1 MKPQRQEKK
10 KKSTIRS
17 RHSSTYE
24 LIQTYADRLYK
35 KMGAGMPISEI
46 PISNPKE
53 FQKLII
59 HILKKSSS
67 RTQNDILLIRY
78 YLTHFPGFI
87 NTLNI
92 SENFHDPQEIMKKI
106 STFIQ
111 CEYMKK
117 NTIVC
122 LNGQLGD
129 KFYLIFTGSI
139 GVLVPNSYTMIM
151 TSDEFIGHLLSLFE
165 LHELDLI
172 HKSISSNRKIIDSSY
187 TKQLID
193 IEKQC
198 QTNKQLT
205 CFKTEE
211 IELNE
216 YINRLIPKEVT
227 TNSKESMEFTLWKY
241 IKVVD
246 LEAGKSFGDVALKDN
261 FSKRT
266 ATIITLEDSYF
277 GTIKKDIYQACI
289 RDTLERIRRN
299 NIETIYNTK
308 LFNDYSKELFKI
320 YIFNNFKGVVINR
333 GKYLFYQGEERKEI
347 YFIKSGE
354 FKVDIFCSCKDLSE
368 IIDNFGGDSYNR
380 DLFIKIQLNEKM
392 KIYNKDKR
400 IFSIFLIKKGDVL
413 GMDDYLTFNTNNF
426 FCSVKCISKTAEYFS
441 ITLSYFNKLKE
452 DFLIK
457 KNYEKWIKVR
467 KKLIVDRLIELKDNT
482 LYHYY
487 SLINDTN
494 LIENVEEEKSIS
506 RNNVRTNS
514 TFYNEDNKLKE
525 TIVNAKTSFNSFR
538 KFFFPNQKNKKII
551 LNNSESKVKVKLNN
565 SSSTNLNLQNINKSD
580 NKKLINNPLEPIN
593 QNNISNYQNKNN
605 INKNNYKPNL
615 TFGNFNV
622 GKKVIP
628 RLKLYNNIINKLIS
642 EKDAICSNIHKKIH
656 NFDIL
661 AMDKF
666 IEKSETGRNLQKNP
680 IYSKYFTNYYDYIN
694 SDLFNNKNQ
703 INLRYKSKKKVV
715 LLDS

>member
-1 MKPQRQEKK
+1 MKPQRDEKRRK
-10 KKSTIRS
+10 TTLRQKRLSTHDI
-17 RHSSTYE
+17 
-24 LIQTYADRLYK
+24 IQSYADKLYK
-35 KMGAGMPISEI
+35 KMGAGIPISEI

-53 FQKLII
+53 LQKLII
-59 HILKKSSS
+59 HILKKTSS
-67 RTQNDILLIRY
+67 RTQNDILIIRY

-87 NTLNI
+87 NALNI

-106 STFIQ
+106 SAFIQ

-129 KFYLIFTGSI
+129 KFYLIFNGLI

-151 TSDEFIGHLLSLFE
+151 TPNEFIGHLLTLFE

-172 HKSISSNRKIIDSSY
+172 HKTISSNRKILDSTY
-187 TKQLID
+187 TKQIID
-193 IEKQC
+193 LEKQT
-198 QTNKQLT
+198 QTIKQLT
-205 CFKTEE
+205 CFKSEE

-227 TNSKESMEFTLWKY
+227 SNSKESMEFTLWKY

-246 LEAGKSFGDVALKDN
+246 LESGKSFGDVALKDN

-277 GTIKKDIYQACI
+277 GIIKKDIYQACI
-289 RDTLERIRRN
+289 RDTLEKIRRG

-308 LFNDYSKELFKI
+308 LFYDYSKELFKI

-380 DLFIKIQLNEKM
+380 DLLIKIQLNEKM
-392 KIYNKDKR
+392 KSYNKEKR
-400 IFSIFLIKKGDVL
+400 IFSIFLVKKGDVL
-413 GMDDYLTFNTNNF
+413 GMDDYLFFNTNNF
-426 FCSVKCISKTAEYFS
+426 FCSVRCISKTAEYFS
-441 ITLSYFNKLKE
+441 ITLNYFNKLKE
-452 DFLIK
+452 DFLIR

-467 KKLIVDRLIELKDNT
+467 KKLIIERLIELKNNT

-487 SLINDTN
+487 SLVNETN
-494 LIENVEEEKSIS
+494 HIENKEEEKSIS
-506 RNNVRTNS
+506 KNNVKTNS
-514 TFYNEDNKLKE
+514 TFYNEENILKE
-525 TIVNAKTSFNSFR
+525 KIINTKTSFNSFR
-538 KFFFPNQKNKKII
+538 KFFFPNQKNKKVI
-551 LNNSESKVKVKLNN
+551 LNNSESKGKGKLNN

-580 NKKLINNPLEPIN
+580 NKKLFTNSIEPIN
-593 QNNISNYQNKNN
+593 KFNISEYQNKNN

-622 GKKVIP
+622 GKKVMP
-628 RLKLYNNIINKLIS
+628 RLKIYNNIINKLIS
-642 EKDAICSNIHKKIH
+642 EKDAICSNLKQKLH

-666 IEKSETGRNLQKNP
+666 IENTETGKNIQKNP
-680 IYSKYFTNYYDYIN
+680 LYSKYFTNYYDYIN
-694 SDLFNNKNQ
+694 SDLFNKKP
-703 INLRYKSKKKVV
+703 INLRYKSRKKVV

>member
-1 MKPQRQEKK
+1 MKPQRDEKRRK
-10 KKSTIRS
+10 TTLRQKRLSTHDI
-17 RHSSTYE
+17 
-24 LIQTYADRLYK
+24 IQSYADKLYK
-35 KMGAGMPISEI
+35 KMGAGIPISEI

-53 FQKLII
+53 LQKLII
-59 HILKKSSS
+59 HILKKTSS
-67 RTQNDILLIRY
+67 RTQNDILIIRY

-87 NTLNI
+87 NALNI
-92 SENFHDPQEIMKKI
+92 SENFHDPQEIMQKI

-129 KFYLIFTGSI
+129 KFYLIFNGLI

-151 TSDEFIGHLLSLFE
+151 TPNEFIGHLLTLFE

-172 HKSISSNRKIIDSSY
+172 HKTISSNRKILDSTY
-187 TKQLID
+187 TKQIID
-193 IEKQC
+193 LEKQT
-198 QTNKQLT
+198 QTIKQLT
-205 CFKTEE
+205 CFKSEE

-227 TNSKESMEFTLWKY
+227 SNSKESMEFTLWKY

-246 LEAGKSFGDVALKDN
+246 LESGKSFGDVALKDN

-277 GTIKKDIYQACI
+277 GIIKKDIYQACI
-289 RDTLERIRRN
+289 RDTLEKIRRG

-308 LFNDYSKELFKI
+308 LFYDYSKELFKI

-354 FKVDIFCSCKDLSE
+354 FKVDVFCSCKDLSE

-380 DLFIKIQLNEKM
+380 DLLIKIQLNEKM
-392 KIYNKDKR
+392 KSYNKEKR
-400 IFSIFLIKKGDVL
+400 IFSIFLVKKGDVL
-413 GMDDYLTFNTNNF
+413 GMDDYLFFNTNNF
-426 FCSVKCISKTAEYFS
+426 FCSVRCISKTAEYFS
-441 ITLSYFNKLKE
+441 ITLNYFNKLKE
-452 DFLIK
+452 DFLIR

-487 SLINDTN
+487 SLVNETN
-494 LIENVEEEKSIS
+494 HIENKEEEKSIS
-506 RNNVRTNS
+506 KNNVKTNS
-514 TFYNEDNKLKE
+514 TFYNEENILKE
-525 TIVNAKTSFNSFR
+525 KIINTKTSFNSFR
-538 KFFFPNQKNKKII
+538 KFFFPNQKNKKVI
-551 LNNSESKVKVKLNN
+551 LNNSESKGKGKLNN

-580 NKKLINNPLEPIN
+580 NKKLFTNSIEPIN
-593 QNNISNYQNKNN
+593 KFNISEYQNKNN

-622 GKKVIP
+622 GKKVMP
-628 RLKLYNNIINKLIS
+628 RLKIYNNIINKLIS
-642 EKDAICSNIHKKIH
+642 EKDAICSNLKQKLH

-666 IEKSETGRNLQKNP
+666 IENTETGKNIQKNP
-680 IYSKYFTNYYDYIN
+680 LYTKYFTNYYDYIN
-694 SDLFNNKNQ
+694 SDLFNKKP
-703 INLRYKSKKKVV
+703 INLRYKSRKKVV

>member
-1 MKPQRQEKK
+1 MKPQRDEKRRK
-10 KKSTIRS
+10 TTLRQKRLSTHDI
-17 RHSSTYE
+17 
-24 LIQTYADRLYK
+24 IQSYADKLYK
-35 KMGAGMPISEI
+35 KMGAGIPISEI

-53 FQKLII
+53 LQKLII
-59 HILKKSSS
+59 HILKKTSS
-67 RTQNDILLIRY
+67 RTQNDILIIRY

-87 NTLNI
+87 NALNI
-92 SENFHDPQEIMKKI
+92 SENFHDPQEIMQKI

-129 KFYLIFTGSI
+129 KFYLIFNGLI

-151 TSDEFIGHLLSLFE
+151 TPNEFIGHLLTLFE

-172 HKSISSNRKIIDSSY
+172 HKTISSNRKILDSTY
-187 TKQLID
+187 TKQIID
-193 IEKQC
+193 LEKQT
-198 QTNKQLT
+198 QTIKQLT
-205 CFKTEE
+205 CFKSEE

-227 TNSKESMEFTLWKY
+227 SNSKESMEFTLWKY

-246 LEAGKSFGDVALKDN
+246 LESGKSFGDVALKDN

-277 GTIKKDIYQACI
+277 GIIKKDIYQACI

-308 LFNDYSKELFKI
+308 LFYDYSKELFKI

-354 FKVDIFCSCKDLSE
+354 FKVDVFCSCKDLSE

-380 DLFIKIQLNEKM
+380 DLLIKIQLNEKM
-392 KIYNKDKR
+392 KSYNKEKR
-400 IFSIFLIKKGDVL
+400 IFSIFLVKKGDVL
-413 GMDDYLTFNTNNF
+413 GMDDYLFFNTNNF
-426 FCSVKCISKTAEYFS
+426 FCSVRCISKTAEYFS
-441 ITLSYFNKLKE
+441 ITLNYFNKLKE
-452 DFLIK
+452 DFLIR

-467 KKLIVDRLIELKDNT
+467 KKLIIERLIELKNNT

-487 SLINDTN
+487 SLVNETN
-494 LIENVEEEKSIS
+494 HIENKEEEKSIS
-506 RNNVRTNS
+506 KNNVKTNS
-514 TFYNEDNKLKE
+514 TFYNEENILKE
-525 TIVNAKTSFNSFR
+525 KIINTKTSFNSFR
-538 KFFFPNQKNKKII
+538 KFFFPNQKNKKVI
-551 LNNSESKVKVKLNN
+551 LNNSESKGKVKLNN
-565 SSSTNLNLQNINKSD
+565 SSSTNLNLNNINKSD
-580 NKKLINNPLEPIN
+580 NKKLFTNSIEPIN
-593 QNNISNYQNKNN
+593 KFNISEYQNKNN

-622 GKKVIP
+622 GKKVMP
-628 RLKLYNNIINKLIS
+628 RLKIYNNIINKLIS
-642 EKDAICSNIHKKIH
+642 EKDAICSNLKQKLH

-666 IEKSETGRNLQKNP
+666 IENTETGKNIQKNP
-680 IYSKYFTNYYDYIN
+680 LYSKYFTNYYDYIN
-694 SDLFNNKNQ
+694 SDLFNKKP
-703 INLRYKSKKKVV
+703 INLRYKSRKKVV

>member
-1 MKPQRQEKK
+1 MKPQRDEKRRK
-10 KKSTIRS
+10 TTLRQKRLSTHDI
-17 RHSSTYE
+17 
-24 LIQTYADRLYK
+24 IQSYADKLYK
-35 KMGAGMPISEI
+35 KMGAGIPISEI

-53 FQKLII
+53 LQKLII
-59 HILKKSSS
+59 HILKKTSS
-67 RTQNDILLIRY
+67 RTQNDILIIRY

-87 NTLNI
+87 NALNI

-106 STFIQ
+106 SAFIQ

-129 KFYLIFTGSI
+129 KFYLIFNGLI

-151 TSDEFIGHLLSLFE
+151 TPNEFIGHLLTLFE

-172 HKSISSNRKIIDSSY
+172 HKTISSNRKILDSTY
-187 TKQLID
+187 TKQIID
-193 IEKQC
+193 LEKQT
-198 QTNKQLT
+198 QTIKQLT
-205 CFKTEE
+205 CFKSEE

-227 TNSKESMEFTLWKY
+227 SNSKESMEFTLWKY

-246 LEAGKSFGDVALKDN
+246 LESGKSFGDVALKDN

-277 GTIKKDIYQACI
+277 GIIKKDIYQACI

-308 LFNDYSKELFKI
+308 LFYDYSKELFKI

-354 FKVDIFCSCKDLSE
+354 FKVDVFCSCKDLSE

-380 DLFIKIQLNEKM
+380 DLLIKIQLNEKM
-392 KIYNKDKR
+392 KSYNKEKR
-400 IFSIFLIKKGDVL
+400 IFSIFLVKKGDVL
-413 GMDDYLTFNTNNF
+413 GMDDYLFFNTNNF
-426 FCSVKCISKTAEYFS
+426 FCSVRCISKTAEYFS
-441 ITLSYFNKLKE
+441 ITLNYFNKLKE
-452 DFLIK
+452 DFLIR

-467 KKLIVDRLIELKDNT
+467 KKLIIERLIELKNNT

-487 SLINDTN
+487 SLVNETN
-494 LIENVEEEKSIS
+494 HIENKEEEKSIS
-506 RNNVRTNS
+506 KNNVKTNS
-514 TFYNEDNKLKE
+514 TFYNEENILKE
-525 TIVNAKTSFNSFR
+525 KIINTKTSFNSFR
-538 KFFFPNQKNKKII
+538 KFFFPNQKNKKVI
-551 LNNSESKVKVKLNN
+551 LNNSESKGKVKLNN
-565 SSSTNLNLQNINKSD
+565 SSSTNLNLNNINKSD
-580 NKKLINNPLEPIN
+580 NKKLFTNSIEPIN
-593 QNNISNYQNKNN
+593 KFNISEYQNKNN

-622 GKKVIP
+622 GKKVMP
-628 RLKLYNNIINKLIS
+628 RLKIYNNIINKLIS
-642 EKDAICSNIHKKIH
+642 EKDAICSNLKQKIH

-666 IEKSETGRNLQKNP
+666 IENTETGKNIQKNP
-680 IYSKYFTNYYDYIN
+680 LYTKYFTNYYDYIN
-694 SDLFNNKNQ
+694 SDLFNKKP
-703 INLRYKSKKKVV
+703 INLRYKSRKKVV

>member
-1 MKPQRQEKK
+1 MKPQRDEKRRK
-10 KKSTIRS
+10 TTLRQKRLSTHDI
-17 RHSSTYE
+17 
-24 LIQTYADRLYK
+24 IQSYADKLYK
-35 KMGAGMPISEI
+35 KMGAGIPISEI

-53 FQKLII
+53 LQKLII
-59 HILKKSSS
+59 HILKKTSS
-67 RTQNDILLIRY
+67 RTQNDILIIRY

-87 NTLNI
+87 NALNI
-92 SENFHDPQEIMKKI
+92 SENFHDPQEIMQKI

-129 KFYLIFTGSI
+129 KFYLIFNGLI

-151 TSDEFIGHLLSLFE
+151 TPNEFIGHLLTLFE

-172 HKSISSNRKIIDSSY
+172 HKTISSNRKILDSTY
-187 TKQLID
+187 TKQIID
-193 IEKQC
+193 LEKQT
-198 QTNKQLT
+198 QTIKQLT
-205 CFKTEE
+205 CFKSEE

-227 TNSKESMEFTLWKY
+227 SNSKESMEFTLWKY

-246 LEAGKSFGDVALKDN
+246 LESGKSFGDVALKDN

-277 GTIKKDIYQACI
+277 GIIKKDIYQACI

-308 LFNDYSKELFKI
+308 LFYDYSKELFKI

-354 FKVDIFCSCKDLSE
+354 FKVDVFCSCKDLSE

-380 DLFIKIQLNEKM
+380 DLLIKIQLNEKM
-392 KIYNKDKR
+392 KSYNKEKR
-400 IFSIFLIKKGDVL
+400 IFSIFLVKKGDVL
-413 GMDDYLTFNTNNF
+413 GMDDYLFFNTNNF
-426 FCSVKCISKTAEYFS
+426 FCSVRCISKTAEYFS
-441 ITLSYFNKLKE
+441 ITLNYFNKLKE
-452 DFLIK
+452 DFLIR

-467 KKLIVDRLIELKDNT
+467 KKLIIERLIELKNNT

-487 SLINDTN
+487 SLVNETN
-494 LIENVEEEKSIS
+494 HIENKEEEKSIS
-506 RNNVRTNS
+506 KNNVKTNS
-514 TFYNEDNKLKE
+514 TFYNEENILKE
-525 TIVNAKTSFNSFR
+525 KIINTKTSFNSFR
-538 KFFFPNQKNKKII
+538 KFFFPNQKNKKVI
-551 LNNSESKVKVKLNN
+551 LNNSESKGKVKLNN
-565 SSSTNLNLQNINKSD
+565 SSSTNLNLNNINKSD
-580 NKKLINNPLEPIN
+580 NKKLFTNSIEPIN
-593 QNNISNYQNKNN
+593 KFNISEYQNKNN

-622 GKKVIP
+622 GKKVMP
-628 RLKLYNNIINKLIS
+628 RLKIYNNIINKLIS
-642 EKDAICSNIHKKIH
+642 EKDAICSNLKQKLH

-666 IEKSETGRNLQKNP
+666 IENTETGKNIQKNP
-680 IYSKYFTNYYDYIN
+680 LYTKYFTNYYDYIN
-694 SDLFNNKNQ
+694 SDLFNKKP
-703 INLRYKSKKKVV
+703 INLRYKSRKKVV